1 MSGTSDMD
9 GLSLV
14 LDPKISLTA
23 AELQELLSNRLL
35 PVKLRRMRGRFALTA
50 ASYGAKYLL
59 TFRRFDD
66 GHIVAVEG
74 ECKEAQ
80 A

>member
-1 MSGTSDMD
+1 MNSG
-9 GLSLV
+9 LLLV

-35 PVKLRRMRGRFALTA
+35 PVKLKRTRGRFALLRA
-50 ASYGAKYLL
+50 EYDKKYLL

-74 ECKEAQ
+74 KCKELQ
-80 A
+80 V